1 MALLHNTRL
10 SIVRLL
16 VEQAPPTPPCFNSDR
31 DYHEYLLLSQ
41 RSGIPVVRREDRGKH
56 SGNRTVRTV
65 FSIKPFQHCLDCAI
79 GGAFQRRMVSE
90 SRCEMVAKGVDIA
103 RLRKELGAP

>member
-1 MALLHNTRL
+1 LLHNRL

-41 RSGIPVVRREDRGKH
+41 RSGVPVVRREDRGKH

-65 FSIKPFQHCLDCAI
+65 FSIQPFQHCLDCAI
-79 GGAFQRRMVSE
+79 GSPFQKRMVRE
-90 SRCEMVAKGVDIA
+90 GRCEMAAKGVDMA
-103 RLRKELGAP
+103 KLRRERGGT